1 MTLLAVLRLSRPV
14 RCITPWLAAWVVS
27 VAAAQGRI
35 QVPAVP
41 VQLKSMATIFEL
53 DGVIQPV
60 KQSTA
65 SAQASGHIAR
75 LLVKAGDKVMAEQLL
90 VTIDHRE
97 AQPGLQRSQAEV
109 AQAQAGL
116 RNAQTN
122 FNRT

>member
-1 MTLLAVLRLSRPV
+1 
-14 RCITPWLAAWVVS
+14 
-27 VAAAQGRI
+27 
-35 QVPAVP
+35 
-41 VQLKSMATIFEL
+41 
-53 DGVIQPV
+53 V
-60 KQSTA
+60 KQSTV
-65 SAQASGHIAR
+65 SVQASGHIAR

-109 AQAQAGL
+109 AQAQVEL